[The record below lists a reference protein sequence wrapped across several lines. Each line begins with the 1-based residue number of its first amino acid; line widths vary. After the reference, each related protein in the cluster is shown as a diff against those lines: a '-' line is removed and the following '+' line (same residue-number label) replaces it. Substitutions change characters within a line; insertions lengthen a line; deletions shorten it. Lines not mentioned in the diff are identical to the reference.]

1 MSAALL
7 LAAPAAT
14 ATAAPTST
22 TAPTSVSHSLTT
34 LIHQPLN
41 NCELGADAI
50 PGSGTPSPGFV
61 GLVVTPRGQLI
72 AGVVLRDALPGTTY
86 RVFLIQSDGDLV
98 GPPLDCDVQDGTVST
113 DAAGNGVLVLSEQ
126 RLPTARYVHVYLF
139 TQDPFF
145 DYYDTP
151 LIPVA

>member
-1 MSAALL
+1 SRTMVALGMSAVLL
-7 LAAPAAT
+7 LAAPAAI
-14 ATAAPTST
+14 ATAAPTGG
-22 TAPTSVSHSLTT
+22 SHSLTT

-50 PGSGTPSPGFV
+50 PGSGTPSRGFV
-61 GLVVTPRGQLI
+61 GLVVTPRGQVI
-72 AGVVLRDALPGTTY
+72 AGVVLRDAVPGTTY

-126 RLPTARYVHVYLF
+126 RLPTA
-139 TQDPFF
+139 
-145 DYYDTP
+145 
-151 LIPVA
+151 